1 MFSQKSG
8 IEKSIAAI
16 IIPLVIQFVIQK
28 VTSAGG
34 KKSLENITSTLSDL
48 GSTNINAD
56 DALVKQIQE
65 KTKIKDSQQVTGYIQ
80 QAAGAIK
87 QEVDANP
94 KGIESLFSEVLGG
107 TAGAAGTTAGA
118 AKGLGERIKGFFGFK

>member
-8 IEKSIAAI
+8 IQKSIAAI
-16 IIPLVIQFVIQK
+16 IIPLVIQFVLQK
-28 VTSAGG
+28 VTSGGG

-48 GSTNINAD
+48 GSTNINTD
-56 DALVKQIQE
+56 HALVKQIQE
-65 KTKIKDSQQVTGYIQ
+65 KTNIKDSQDITRYIQ

-94 KGIESLFSEVLGG
+94 KGIESLFSEVVGG
-107 TAGAAGTTAGA
+107 TAGAAGTTTDT
-118 AKGLGERIKGFFGFK
+118 AKGLGERIKGFFGIK